1 MTYNAI
7 GADTMSAIGGVGR
20 MGMGLVRG
28 GMGMVGG
35 AARYA
40 AAAALANPLGALAVG
55 GTIAGTAVLAAG
67 TAGVVATGER
77 ALGDLRAGHEMQN
90 ILTVRGSSVEAARDI
105 SRQLLQTGRT
115 AGNFTGVE
123 TEAMFEMG
131 LQGGLFSRQMGDPQ
145 QLVGRLGKVARS
157 AKELMRTLNLGM
169 REAMQQIVEMNQM
182 GVEVEDVTATTMQG
196 SAFARAAGVS
206 QGAMSRAGAMGARMA
221 TSMGMR
227 GFAGAGV
234 AQSAMVT
241 SSVAATEMNSALM
254 RAAGGVEGS
263 AQAIAA
269 RTIAFG
275 QSGFGQALI
284 MGNMGM
290 PGGPGL
296 SMRGG
301 IAGSVLRAAE
311 AASQGGMMGGVK
323 AMFAMQDA
331 RSRMDDVDLENLS
344 RGAIMGI
351 ANQIGIDP
359 KDEESMAAISA
370 QVMGFDL
377 GTAEGAQ
384 QARIFAKGFD
394 PRVQMRKT
402 AELREQR
409 RRVLNRSGLASVQG
423 DAMFRNLR
431 EATWGKW
438 GRNIGEKILGAEAM
452 TQGGLERMR
461 LRYVAPFLGKGT
473 VLGTTLAGVSGAMG
487 AMGIETG
494 RGFLDDISMLGA
506 RGLSV
511 TTSTA
516 TADIE
521 RRALEAIASTRGDEA
536 TAKDVL
542 DEQVSGKNFGL
553 PEKIAK
559 EMQRGRFMR
568 GLFEGGEKMLSMF
581 QA

>member
-7 GADTMSAIGGVGR
+7 GADMAAARSAALMFPQPEFANARIGQLKSEMMLEAGVTAASFVPTAAAISSTIGLGNTMSAIGGVGR

-221 TSMGMR
+221 TSMG
-227 GFAGAGV
+227 
-234 AQSAMVT
+234 
-241 SSVAATEMNSALM
+241 N
-254 RAAGGVEGS
+254 
-263 AQAIAA
+263 
-269 RTIAFG
+269 
-275 QSGFGQALI
+275 
-284 MGNMGM
+284 
-290 PGGPGL
+290 
-296 SMRGG
+296 
-301 IAGSVLRAAE
+301 
-311 AASQGGMMGGVK
+311 ASC
-323 AMFAMQDA
+323 
-331 RSRMDDVDLENLS
+331 
-344 RGAIMGI
+344 
-351 ANQIGIDP
+351 
-359 KDEESMAAISA
+359 
-370 QVMGFDL
+370 
-377 GTAEGAQ
+377 
-384 QARIFAKGFD
+384 
-394 PRVQMRKT
+394 
-402 AELREQR
+402 
-409 RRVLNRSGLASVQG
+409 
-423 DAMFRNLR
+423 
-431 EATWGKW
+431 
-438 GRNIGEKILGAEAM
+438 GRC
-452 TQGGLERMR
+452 
-461 LRYVAPFLGKGT
+461 
-473 VLGTTLAGVSGAMG
+473 
-487 AMGIETG
+487 
-494 RGFLDDISMLGA
+494 
-506 RGLSV
+506 
-511 TTSTA
+511 
-516 TADIE
+516 
-521 RRALEAIASTRGDEA
+521 
-536 TAKDVL
+536 
-542 DEQVSGKNFGL
+542 
-553 PEKIAK
+553 
-559 EMQRGRFMR
+559 
-568 GLFEGGEKMLSMF
+568 
-581 QA
+581 